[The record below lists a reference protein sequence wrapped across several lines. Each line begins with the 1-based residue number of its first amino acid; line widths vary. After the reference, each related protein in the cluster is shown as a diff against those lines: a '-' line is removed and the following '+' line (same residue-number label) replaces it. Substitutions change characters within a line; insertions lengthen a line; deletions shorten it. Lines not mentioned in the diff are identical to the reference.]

1 MFTYGLSTNTR
12 RALLFWSLAAFPAVA
27 QPNLPVAFSAASTAD
42 YSGTI
47 AQGSL
52 FIVFGMNIGPAQ
64 LVPATSYPLLNQL
77 GGTSITVMSGT
88 AILPCPMV
96 YSAASVAAAIL
107 PSNTPAGRA
116 TVNLTYNGQPTPFP
130 VQINVV
136 PSAPGI
142 YTSTSSGLGPGV
154 FTNVD
159 GIVKTFAVTAKP
171 GDTVVAWA
179 TGLGPINGPDN
190 AAPSTFPN
198 FPGVEVFV
206 GPQAATVIYAG
217 RTGCCAGVDQI
228 NFQVPAG
235 LSGCYLPVAVR
246 SGGTLSNFVSL
257 AVSSDGGACSDIGP
271 TVPIS
276 VVNQA
281 TAGQPVK
288 IAALAVGPVS
298 VLSGL
303 GFNQRRDLAQR
314 LSQLL
319 RVNVAPQDVEKLL
332 RARQNH
338 DQRAVNHVMAKYA
351 AAWKTL
357 GPAAKAAVNRTVNLT
372 QEGAVG
378 GFGQYFSPST
388 VAAAFGGLFPSQGTC
403 TVANLASQPS
413 GLSSATLDA
422 GPSLSLT
429 GPAGSWTMMRTTT
442 GEYQSLFGSTPSGPN
457 IPQGSYSI
465 AGSGGRDVRAFSATM
480 TVGGNIVWTNKQSI
494 SSVDRTQPL
503 SVAWSGGT
511 RPGYVLIGGYSESN
525 TGGHLTFTCSEDIS
539 KGTFT
544 IPSFILSALP
554 ASTSGSMFIGSH
566 PLSRPVSITGVD
578 LAYFIDG
585 STDSRTVSYR

>member
-1 MFTYGLSTNTR
+1 MPDSIFSLTNTS
-12 RALLFWSLAAFPAVA
+12 RALFFCTLALPAAA
-27 QPNLPVAFSAASTAD
+27 QPNFPVAFSAVNTAS
-42 YSGTI
+42 YSGTV

-88 AILPCPMV
+88 AILACPMV
-96 YSAASVAAAIL
+96 YSAAGVAAAIL
-107 PSNTPAGRA
+107 PSNTPPGRG

-154 FTNVD
+154 FTTLD

-171 GDTVVAWA
+171 GETVVAWV
-179 TGLGPINGPDN
+179 TGLGPISGPDN
-190 AAPSTFPN
+190 VAPSTFPN

-206 GPQAATVIYAG
+206 GTQAATVIYAG

-235 LSGCYLPVAVR
+235 LSGCYLPVTVR
-246 SGGTLSNFVSL
+246 SGGMLSNFVSL
-257 AVSSDGGACSDIGP
+257 AVSSNGGACSDIGP
-271 TVPIS
+271 TVPVS

-281 TAGQPVK
+281 TAEQPVK

-314 LSQLL
+314 LSKLL
-319 RVNVAPQDVEKLL
+319 RVNVAPQDVEGLL

-338 DQRAVNHVMAKYA
+338 DQRAARRIMAKYA
-351 AAWKTL
+351 AAWKAL
-357 GPAAKAAVNRTVNLT
+357 GPTAKAAVNREVSLT
-372 QEGAVG
+372 QEGALG
-378 GFGQYFSPST
+378 AFGEYFSPST
-388 VAAAFGGLFPSQGTC
+388 LAAAFGGLFPSQGTC

-413 GLSSATLDA
+413 GRSSTGLDA
-422 GPSLSLT
+422 GPSLTLT
-429 GPAGSWTMMRTTT
+429 GQAGSWTLMPTSA
-442 GEYQSLFGSTPSGPN
+442 GEYQALFGSTPSGPD
-457 IPQGSYSI
+457 IPPGSYTV
-465 AGSGGRDVRAFSATM
+465 AGGGGRGVGAFSANL
-480 TVGGNIVWTNKQSI
+480 TVGGNILWANKQAI
-494 SSVDRTQPL
+494 STVDRSQPL
-503 SVAWSGGT
+503 TVTWSGGT
-511 RPGYVLIGGYSESN
+511 RPGYVLIGGYSESS
-525 TGGHLTFTCSEDIS
+525 TGGHLTFICSEDIS
-539 KGTFT
+539 KGSFT

-554 ASTSGSMFIGSH
+554 ASAGGAMFIGPH
-566 PLSRPVSITGVD
+566 PLSQPVSISGVD
-578 LAYFIDG
+578 LAFFVDG
-585 STDSRTVSYR
+585 SSDSKTVSYR